1 MLTVKCPHCSTALKL
16 REAPASGKVK
26 CPKCSKIVPVQAA
39 TGKPAPQQ
47 RAPVAA
53 GPPVD
58 PDDDAFDFGRINFPS
73 ASGATAVSQFPVTG
87 GVSVYEGPIPGDPL
101 EAAAVEDDD
110 DEGAADGGHVATASA
125 RKKKKN
131 PMVLIGALGGL
142 AVVLIGGIV
151 AVALMGG
158 GGGGEANVDVVAA
171 AQSTAPQGYT
181 AVGLEG
187 CVVLMPKGFELGQLK
202 TAADVKAIE
211 SDQSGAVFYFAAMN
225 GGTRPL
231 DKDQMRKKA
240 ERLMGGDV
248 LGSAETERNGYKG
261 IKGVLATSIMLP
273 EKMQVE
279 IYHVEER
286 FVIIGVGTA
295 DATLPPAG
303 AEAAERKIFYGS
315 FKIGPKPSGWFGW

>member
-16 REAPASGKVK
+16 REAPPSGKVK
-26 CPKCSKIVPVQAA
+26 CPKCSNIVPVQAA
-39 TGKPAPQQ
+39 ASKPAPQQ

-53 GPPVD
+53 GPAVD

-87 GVSVYEGPIPGDPL
+87 SRKVYEGPIPGDPL
-101 EAAAVEDDD
+101 AAEADEEDDEEAD
-110 DEGAADGGHVATASA
+110 DGGHVATASP

-187 CVVLMPKGFELGQLK
+187 CVVLMPKGHELGQLK
-202 TAADVKAIE
+202 TAADVKAIK
-211 SDQSGAVFYFAAMN
+211 SDASGAVFYFAAMN

-279 IYHVEER
+279 IYHAEER
-286 FVIIGVGTA
+286 FVIIGVATA
-295 DATLPPAG
+295 DPTLPPAG
-303 AEAAERKIFYGS
+303 AEAAERKIFYAS